1 MTGRLQGKV
10 ALVTGAGSGIGRATA
25 LAFAEEGAKVVAVD
39 VVLEGIEETVITIKE
54 SGGEAISVK
63 TDVSQSQQVEAMIE
77 TVVDTYG
84 RLDCAFN
91 NAGVELESGVPAHQQ
106 SEEGWKKTIA
116 VNLEGVWLCMKYEI
130 EQMLKQGSGAIVNTA
145 SISGLTGRGG
155 IAYAASKHGV
165 VGMTKVASLENA
177 TKGIRVN
184 AVCPAAIDTAMV
196 RQAMSTSPEM
206 KEYIENLQPMGRV
219 GRPEEVAQ
227 AVVWLCSDAASFTT
241 GHAFPVDGGL
251 MAQ

>member
-39 VVLEGIEETVITIKE
+39 VVPEGIEETVTTIKGA
-54 SGGEAISVK
+54 GGEAISVK
-63 TDVSQSQQVEAMIE
+63 ADVSQPQQVEAMVKA
-77 TVVDTYG
+77 VVDTYG

-91 NAGVELESGVPAHQQ
+91 NAGVELESGVSAHQQ

-130 EQMLKQGSGAIVNTA
+130 EQMLKQGSGAIVNTS

-155 IAYAASKHGV
+155 IAYAAS
-165 VGMTKVASLENA
+165 
-177 TKGIRVN
+177 
-184 AVCPAAIDTAMV
+184 
-196 RQAMSTSPEM
+196 
-206 KEYIENLQPMGRV
+206 
-219 GRPEEVAQ
+219 
-227 AVVWLCSDAASFTT
+227 
-241 GHAFPVDGGL
+241 
-251 MAQ
+251 

>member
-1 MTGRLQGKV
+1 MTLRLQGKV
-10 ALVTGAGSGIGRATA
+10 ALVTGAGSGIGRAAA
-25 LAFAEEGAKVVAVD
+25 LAFAEEGAKVVAAD
-39 VVLEGIEETVITIKE
+39 VVPEGLEDTVKTINE
-54 SGGEAISVK
+54 AGGEAISVK
-63 TDVSQSQQVEAMIE
+63 ADVSQPQQVEAVIKAA
-77 TVVDTYG
+77 VDTYG

-91 NAGVELESGVPAHQQ
+91 NAGVEVETGVPTHLH

-130 EQMLKQGSGAIVNTA
+130 EQMLKQGSGAIVNTS
-145 SISGLTGRGG
+145 SIAGLTGRGG

-165 VGMTKVASLENA
+165 VGMTKAAALENA

-196 RQAMSTSPEM
+196 RQAMSVSPEL

-241 GHAFPVDGGL
+241 GHALPVDGGL